1 VEKIYLLL
9 LTIFLIAWWFNREV
23 SLFNRK
29 RRRALTIKTNL
40 NQVTKDSELRVE
52 SDTANDLNRQL
63 NHNQSRHGELISIV
77 VKKGKIVER
86 KYLNKEGRIKR
97 LR

>member
-1 VEKIYLLL
+1 
-9 LTIFLIAWWFNREV
+9 
-23 SLFNRK
+23 
-29 RRRALTIKTNL
+29 
-40 NQVTKDSELRVE
+40 
-52 SDTANDLNRQL
+52 DTANDLNRQL